1 MTTRRVPRD
10 SQTGTR
16 NRFPRSVL
24 AGTAALLLIL
34 AVPAV
39 RAYAQRSPADP
50 IQKEFYATW
59 MSLPGTYEATKD
71 GETLKLTLHANPD
84 YRLFLELTG
93 TRGGEKLLE
102 RGFVDLF
109 VDSTTYDKKL
119 TVTYRPETLG
129 KQFHCSLIGQLTAG
143 GLTGETGASDCSF
156 PLHERVSKWKVDAT
170 PGAIVVT
177 DESGAVTRF
186 TRTSR

>member
-1 MTTRRVPRD
+1 MTTHRIPTDSHSRTRR
-10 SQTGTR
+10 SL
-16 NRFPRSVL
+16 L
-24 AGTAALLLIL
+24 AGAAALLLAL
-34 AVPAV
+34 ALPAAS
-39 RAYAQRSPADP
+39 AYAQRSPADP

-59 MSLPGTYEATKD
+59 MSLPGTYEAAKD
-71 GETLKLTLHANPD
+71 GETLKLTLHASPD

-109 VDSTTYDKKL
+109 VDSATYDKKL

-129 KQFHCSLIGQLTAG
+129 KQFHCSLIGELTPG

-156 PLHERVSKWKVDAT
+156 PLHERVSKWKIDAT

-177 DESGAVTRF
+177 DEAGAVTRF